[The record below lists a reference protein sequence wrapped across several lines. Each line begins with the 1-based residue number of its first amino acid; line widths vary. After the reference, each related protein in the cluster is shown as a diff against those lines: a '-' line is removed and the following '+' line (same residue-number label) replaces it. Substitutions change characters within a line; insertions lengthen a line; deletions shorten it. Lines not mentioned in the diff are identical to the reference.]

1 MALPGDAEPRWVQ
14 EHGEFVQD
22 SDAGE
27 TLLIGTVHDITE
39 EVHSQQRIHELAY
52 QDVVTG
58 RANRAR
64 FTQVLAEAI
73 ATGESTGEGF
83 GVLFVDLDRFKR
95 INDTLGH
102 STGDHL
108 LRSAADRLEEVLS
121 TALPGRECMMARLGG
136 DEFAILAPGMI
147 ADEAATDLA
156 RRLTM
161 VLETPF
167 VLGEYE
173 LVVSASVG
181 IALYPIDGRDADTLL
196 RRADAAMY
204 EVKDAGGNNV
214 RVFNRAQR
222 DGAVE
227 RLWLEASLRKA
238 LERDEF
244 QVYYQPKVD
253 LKTGEIVSSEALVRW
268 KHPERGLISPGWF
281 IPLAEETGL
290 IVPMGEWVLRQACKD
305 QRRWMDMGLP
315 LQSVAV
321 NLSVKQLNLRNL
333 IGLVQQTLTDTHL
346 PADAL
351 ELEVTESMVMRDVT
365 SAVATMAR
373 LKQLGVAISIDDF
386 GTGHASLRYL
396 HDFPVDT
403 LKIDRAFVDGVCKA
417 RDAAAIASMIIRLGQ
432 LLGLKTVAEGIEK
445 DDQREYLRLE
455 GCDIGQGYLFSP
467 PVPAARFEELVRGR
481 MRKTA

>member
-1 MALPGDAEPRWVQ
+1 
-14 EHGEFVQD
+14 
-22 SDAGE
+22 
-27 TLLIGTVHDITE
+27 
-39 EVHSQQRIHELAY
+39 
-52 QDVVTG
+52 
-58 RANRAR
+58 
-64 FTQVLAEAI
+64 
-73 ATGESTGEGF
+73 
-83 GVLFVDLDRFKR
+83 
-95 INDTLGH
+95 
-102 STGDHL
+102 
-108 LRSAADRLEEVLS
+108 
-121 TALPGRECMMARLGG
+121 
-136 DEFAILAPGMI
+136 
-147 ADEAATDLA
+147 
-156 RRLTM
+156 
-161 VLETPF
+161 
-167 VLGEYE
+167 
-173 LVVSASVG
+173 
-181 IALYPIDGRDADTLL
+181 
-196 RRADAAMY
+196 
-204 EVKDAGGNNV
+204 
-214 RVFNRAQR
+214 
-222 DGAVE
+222 
-227 RLWLEASLRKA
+227 
-238 LERDEF
+238 
-244 QVYYQPKVD
+244 
-253 LKTGEIVSSEALVRW
+253 
-268 KHPERGLISPGWF
+268 
-281 IPLAEETGL
+281 
-290 IVPMGEWVLRQACKD
+290 
-305 QRRWMDMGLP
+305 MDMGLP